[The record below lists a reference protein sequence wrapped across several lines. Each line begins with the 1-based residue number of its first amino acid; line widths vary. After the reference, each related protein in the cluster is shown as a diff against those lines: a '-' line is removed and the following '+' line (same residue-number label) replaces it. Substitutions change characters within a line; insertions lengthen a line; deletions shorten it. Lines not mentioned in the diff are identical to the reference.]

1 MTKSKAIKLFCF
13 DCAGESTKEVTLCPA
28 LDCQLWPFRFG
39 NSPAAAAYKSRMMT
53 AKANYSED
61 FSEMLA
67 NGIEIARFFQ
77 FSSSKKRSVAQ
88 KSANAARGM
97 GRGRGVSKKAKNSDP
112 TGKEEI

>member
-13 DCAGESTKEVTLCPA
+13 DCAGESTKEVTLCPC

-39 NSPAAAAYKSRMMT
+39 NSPASATYKSRMMT
-53 AKANYSED
+53 AKSNYPED

-88 KSANAARGM
+88 KSADAARGV
-97 GRGRGVSKKAKNSDP
+97 GLRQFASKKASNRETTAK
-112 TGKEEI
+112 GEV

>member
-1 MTKSKAIKLFCF
+1 MTKSKAIRLFCF

-28 LDCQLWPFRFG
+28 IDCQLWPFRFG
-39 NSPAAAAYKSRMMT
+39 NSPASATYKSRMMT

-88 KSANAARGM
+88 KSADAARGM
-97 GRGRGVSKKAKNSDP
+97 ALRGIASKRRTNRNPTAK
-112 TGKEEI
+112 GEV